1 MATEPF
7 ALHATGARGRRPRT
21 VIAVILV
28 GVLLVL
34 LALLERELVGHAHN
48 VTLGALVTWAPALVK
63 ALCVNIEI
71 SLLAIALGTA
81 AGLALGPLLLS
92 PLRIV
97 RVPARVYV
105 QVFRNAPLLVLI
117 YFSTYVFPF
126 EIALGHH
133 TLPFP
138 DWFKVTLGLALPA
151 SASVAE
157 IFRGAIQ
164 SIPHAQWDAA
174 RSLAFSRA
182 QVFRWIILPQ
192 CVKRML
198 PPWMNLYASITMGT
212 ALASLVGV
220 HDLLDTAQVA
230 SNTVARADF
239 TVLVYFTV
247 LGLFFVYCYPI
258 ARFTRRLEKRYAF
271 S

>member
-7 ALHATGARGRRPRT
+7 ALDAGDARGRRPRA
-21 VIAVILV
+21 VVAVIVV
-28 GVLLVL
+28 GVL
-34 LALLERELVGHAHN
+34 LALLERELAGHTRN
-48 VTLGALVTWAPALVK
+48 VTLAALVTWAPALIK
-63 ALCVNIEI
+63 SLWVNVEI
-71 SLLAIALGTA
+71 SLLAVALGTLT
-81 AGLALGPLLLS
+81 GLALGPLLLS

-97 RVPARVYV
+97 RVPARIYV

-151 SASVAE
+151 SANVAE

-174 RSLAFSRA
+174 RSLAFRRA

-271 S
+271 R

>member
-1 MATEPF
+1 MATESITVPARDGRYRSLF
-7 ALHATGARGRRPRT
+7 ALAS
-21 VIAVILV
+21 VV
-28 GVLLVL
+28 GVAAL
-34 LALLERELVGHAHN
+34 LALAEHEIAH
-48 VTLGALVTWAPALVK
+48 GPSYPAFAALITWAPALSES
-63 ALCVNIEI
+63 LWVNIEI
-71 SLLAIALGTA
+71 SLLAIALGTL

-92 PLRIV
+92 PIRGIRVIV
-97 RVPARVYV
+97 RGYV

-126 EIALGHH
+126 EIALGQHIV
-133 TLPFP
+133 PFP

-151 SASVAE
+151 SANFAE

-174 RSLAFSRA
+174 RSLAFSRT

-198 PPWMNLYASITMGT
+198 PPWMNLYASITMAT

-247 LGLFFVYCYPI
+247 LGLFFAYCYPI
-258 ARFTRRLEKRYAF
+258 ARFTRLLEKRYAF
-271 S
+271 N

>member
-1 MATEPF
+1 MATEPLF
-7 ALHATGARGRRPRT
+7 FQAAATRRQPGAMLA
-21 VIAVILV
+21 VIAV
-28 GVLLVL
+28 GAL
-34 LALLERELVGHAHN
+34 LALFEREIASHAHN
-48 VTLGALVTWAPALVK
+48 VTLGALITWAPALGK
-63 ALCVNIEI
+63 ALWVNIEI
-71 SLLAIALGTA
+71 SLLAIALGTV

-92 PLRIV
+92 PLRV
-97 RVPARVYV
+97 ARAATRWYV

-126 EIALGHH
+126 EIPIGHH
-133 TLPFP
+133 VLPFP

-151 SASVAE
+151 SANVAE

-182 QVFRWIILPQ
+182 QVFRSIILPQ
-192 CVKRML
+192 CVNRML

-212 ALASLVGV
+212 SLASLVGV

-230 SNTVARADF
+230 SNTVGRADF

-258 ARFTRRLEKRYAF
+258 ARFTRHLEKRYAF

>member
-7 ALHATGARGRRPRT
+7 ALDAGGERGRRPRA
-21 VIAVILV
+21 VVAVIVV
-28 GVLLVL
+28 GVL
-34 LALLERELVGHAHN
+34 LALLERELAGHTHN
-48 VTLGALVTWAPALVK
+48 VTLAALVTWAPALIK
-63 ALCVNIEI
+63 SLWVNVEI
-71 SLLAIALGTA
+71 SLLAVALGTLT
-81 AGLALGPLLLS
+81 GLALGPLLLS

-97 RVPARVYV
+97 RVPARIYV

-151 SASVAE
+151 SANVAE

-271 S
+271 R

>member
-1 MATEPF
+1 MVIDTHAQPARLVRWSAVVATLA
-7 ALHATGARGRRPRT
+7 ALAVVALAVAGRHHPTLVALATWLPALGKAMLINIGISA
-21 VIAVILV
+21 IAIGTLAGLV
-28 GVLLVL
+28 
-34 LALLERELVGHAHN
+34 
-48 VTLGALVTWAPALVK
+48 LGALTL
-63 ALCVNIEI
+63 
-71 SLLAIALGTA
+71 SRLG
-81 AGLALGPLLLS
+81 
-92 PLRIV
+92 I
-97 RVPARVYV
+97 ARVAARTYV

-126 EIALGHH
+126 EIRLGHAS
-133 TLPFP
+133 LPFP

-151 SASVAE
+151 SANFAE

-174 RSLAFSRA
+174 RSLGFSRV

-192 CVKRML
+192 CASRML
-198 PPWMNLYASITMGT
+198 PPWMNLYASIAMAT

-239 TVLVYFTV
+239 TVVVYFTV
-247 LGLFFVYCYPI
+247 LGLFFAYCYPI
-258 ARFTRRLEKRYAF
+258 ARFTRLLERRHAF
-271 S
+271 H

>member
-1 MATEPF
+1 MATEPLPSIGRDERRTPA
-7 ALHATGARGRRPRT
+7 ALL
-21 VIAVILV
+21 AVI
-28 GVLLVL
+28 GAAAL
-34 LALLERELVGHAHN
+34 LALFELEIAGGRHHA
-48 VTLGALVTWAPALVK
+48 ALAALITWAPALGES
-63 ALCVNIEI
+63 LWVNIAI
-71 SLLAIALGTA
+71 SVLAIALGTL
-81 AGLALGPLLLS
+81 AGLVLGSLLLS
-92 PLRIV
+92 PVGLVRIV
-97 RVPARVYV
+97 TRCYV

-126 EIALGHH
+126 EIAIGHQ

-151 SASVAE
+151 SANFAE

-174 RSLAFSRA
+174 RSLAFSRS
-182 QVFRWIILPQ
+182 QMFRWIILPQ

-198 PPWMNLYASITMGT
+198 PPWMNLYASITMAT

-239 TVLVYFTV
+239 TVVVYFTV
-247 LGLFFVYCYPI
+247 LGLFFAYCYPI
-258 ARFTRRLEKRYAF
+258 ARFTRFLEKRYAF

>member
-1 MATEPF
+1 MATESITVPVRDGRYRSIF
-7 ALHATGARGRRPRT
+7 ALAS
-21 VIAVILV
+21 VV
-28 GVLLVL
+28 GLAAL
-34 LALLERELVGHAHN
+34 LALAEHEIAH
-48 VTLGALVTWAPALVK
+48 GPRYPALAALITWAPALGK
-63 ALCVNIEI
+63 SLWVNIEI
-71 SLLAIALGTA
+71 SLLAIALGTL

-92 PLRIV
+92 PV
-97 RVPARVYV
+97 RGVRLITRSYV
-105 QVFRNAPLLVLI
+105 QMFRNAPLLVLI

-126 EIALGHH
+126 EIALGQHIV
-133 TLPFP
+133 PFP

-151 SASVAE
+151 SANFAE

-174 RSLAFSRA
+174 RSLAFSRT

-198 PPWMNLYASITMGT
+198 PPWMNLYASITMAT

-239 TVLVYFTV
+239 TVVVYFTV
-247 LGLFFVYCYPI
+247 LGLFFAYCYPI
-258 ARFTRRLEKRYAF
+258 ARFTRLLEKRYAF

>member
-1 MATEPF
+1 MATDP
-7 ALHATGARGRRPRT
+7 LATPAGPLRRRPGT
-21 VIAVILV
+21 LAALVAVAA
-28 GVLLVL
+28 L
-34 LALLERELVGHAHN
+34 LALAERELAAHTHN
-48 VTLGALVTWAPALVK
+48 TALAALVTWAPALGN
-63 ALCVNIEI
+63 ALLVNVGI
-71 SLLAIALGTA
+71 SVLAIAIGTLT
-81 AGLALGPLLLS
+81 GLVLGPLLLS
-92 PLRIV
+92 AV
-97 RVPARVYV
+97 APARVVARAYV

-126 EIALGHH
+126 EIPLGAH

-151 SASVAE
+151 SANVAE

-182 QVFRWIILPQ
+182 QVYRWIILPQ

-220 HDLLDTAQVA
+220 HELLDTAQVA

-239 TVLVYFTV
+239 TVLVYFAV

-258 ARFTRRLEKRYAF
+258 ARFTRYLEKRHAF

>member
-1 MATEPF
+1 MAIDMHAQPARLVRWRAVAATLA
-7 ALHATGARGRRPRT
+7 ALAVVALAVAGRRHPT
-21 VIAVILV
+21 LV
-28 GVLLVL
+28 A
-34 LALLERELVGHAHN
+34 LA
-48 VTLGALVTWAPALVK
+48 TWLPALGK
-63 ALCVNIEI
+63 AMLVNIGI
-71 SLLAIALGTA
+71 SAIAIAIGTL
-81 AGLALGPLLLS
+81 AGLVLGPLTLS
-92 PLRIV
+92 RLGI
-97 RVPARVYV
+97 ARVLARAYV
-105 QVFRNAPLLVLI
+105 QLFRNAPLLVLI

-126 EIALGHH
+126 EIRFGHAS
-133 TLPFP
+133 LPFP

-151 SASVAE
+151 SANFAE

-192 CVKRML
+192 CVRRML
-198 PPWMNLYASITMGT
+198 PPWMNLYASIAMAT

-239 TVLVYFTV
+239 TVVVYFTV
-247 LGLFFVYCYPI
+247 LGLFFAYCYPI
-258 ARFTRRLEKRYAF
+258 ARFTRLLERRHAF
-271 S
+271 H

>member
-1 MATEPF
+1 MATETLSTP
-7 ALHATGARGRRPRT
+7 ARSERRRP
-21 VIAVILV
+21 AA
-28 GVLLVL
+28 L
-34 LALLERELVGHAHN
+34 LAVVGAAALLAVFEHEIAHARHYP
-48 VTLGALVTWAPALVK
+48 TLAALVTWAPALGK
-63 ALCVNIEI
+63 SLWVNIEI
-71 SLLAIALGTA
+71 SLLAIALGTL
-81 AGLALGPLLLS
+81 AGLVLGPLLLS
-92 PLRIV
+92 PVRIV
-97 RVPARVYV
+97 RVATRAYV

-126 EIALGHH
+126 EISIGHQ

-151 SASVAE
+151 SANFAE

-182 QVFRWIILPQ
+182 QVLRWIILPQ

-198 PPWMNLYASITMGT
+198 PPWMNLYASITMAT

-239 TVLVYFTV
+239 TVVVYVTV
-247 LGLFFVYCYPI
+247 LGLFFAYCYPI
-258 ARFTRRLEKRYAF
+258 ARLTRFIEKRYVF

>member
-1 MATEPF
+1 MATEPLSAAQADAPRSGRPG
-7 ALHATGARGRRPRT
+7 ALAAVLATGA
-21 VIAVILV
+21 
-28 GVLLVL
+28 L
-34 LALLERELVGHAHN
+34 LALAERELLHSAAASAM
-48 VTLGALVTWAPALVK
+48 LSAFVTWLPALGK
-63 ALCVNIEI
+63 ALWVNVEI
-71 SLLAIALGTA
+71 SLAAIALGTL

-92 PLRIV
+92 PVRI
-97 RVPARVYV
+97 ARLAARAYV
-105 QVFRNAPLLVLI
+105 QAFRNAPLLVLI

-126 EIALGHH
+126 EITLGHH
-133 TLPFP
+133 AVPFP
-138 DWFKVTLGLALPA
+138 DWLKVTLGLAFPA
-151 SASVAE
+151 SANVAE

-174 RSLAFSRA
+174 RSLAFSPA
-182 QVFRWIILPQ
+182 QVYRWIILPQ

-239 TVLVYFTV
+239 TVLVYFAV
-247 LGLFFVYCYPI
+247 LGLFFFYCYPI
-258 ARFTRRLEKRYAF
+258 ARFTRHLEKRHAF

>member
-1 MATEPF
+1 MAIDTLSPPAPRERNRLV
-7 ALHATGARGRRPRT
+7 ALAS
-21 VIAVILV
+21 VVAVA
-28 GVLLVL
+28 GL
-34 LALLERELVGHAHN
+34 LAWLEYGIAQGTN
-48 VTLGALVTWAPALVK
+48 NPTLAALVTWAPALGK
-63 ALCVNIEI
+63 SLWVNIEI
-71 SLLAIALGTA
+71 SLLAIALGTL
-81 AGLALGPLLLS
+81 AGLLLGPLLLS
-92 PLRIV
+92 PVWIV
-97 RVPARVYV
+97 RVIARCYV

-126 EIALGHH
+126 EIAIGRH
-133 TLPFP
+133 TLPFS

-151 SASVAE
+151 SANFAE

-174 RSLAFSRA
+174 RSLAFSRT

-198 PPWMNLYASITMGT
+198 PPWMNLYASITMAT

-239 TVLVYFTV
+239 TVVVYFTV
-247 LGLFFVYCYPI
+247 LGLFFAYCYPI

>member
-1 MATEPF
+1 MATEPLSF
-7 ALHATGARGRRPRT
+7 QAAATRRQPGAMLA
-21 VIAVILV
+21 VIAV
-28 GVLLVL
+28 GAL
-34 LALLERELVGHAHN
+34 LALFEREIASHAHN
-48 VTLGALVTWAPALVK
+48 VTLGALVTWAPALGK
-63 ALCVNIEI
+63 ALWVNIEI
-71 SLLAIALGTA
+71 SLLAIALGTV

-92 PLRIV
+92 PLRV
-97 RVPARVYV
+97 ARAATRCYV
-105 QVFRNAPLLVLI
+105 QVFRNAPLLVLT

-126 EIALGHH
+126 EIPIGHH
-133 TLPFP
+133 VLPFP

-151 SASVAE
+151 SANVAE

-212 ALASLVGV
+212 SLASLVGV

-258 ARFTRRLEKRYAF
+258 ARLTRHLEKRYAF

>member
-1 MATEPF
+1 MLF
-7 ALHATGARGRRPRT
+7 RS
-21 VIAVILV
+21 
-28 GVLLVL
+28 
-34 LALLERELVGHAHN
+34 
-48 VTLGALVTWAPALVK
+48 
-63 ALCVNIEI
+63 
-71 SLLAIALGTA
+71 SLLAIGLGTL

-92 PLRIV
+92 PIRGVRLIV
-97 RVPARVYV
+97 RGYV

-126 EIALGHH
+126 EIALGQHIV
-133 TLPFP
+133 PFP

-151 SASVAE
+151 SANFAE

-174 RSLAFSRA
+174 RSLAFSRT

-198 PPWMNLYASITMGT
+198 PPWMNLYASITMAT

-247 LGLFFVYCYPI
+247 LGLFFAYCYPI
-258 ARFTRRLEKRYAF
+258 ARFTRLLEKRYAF

>member
-1 MATEPF
+1 MATESITVPARDGRYRSLF
-7 ALHATGARGRRPRT
+7 ALAS
-21 VIAVILV
+21 VV
-28 GVLLVL
+28 GVAAL
-34 LALLERELVGHAHN
+34 LALAEHEIAH
-48 VTLGALVTWAPALVK
+48 GPSYPALVALITWAPALGK
-63 ALCVNIEI
+63 SLWVNIEI
-71 SLLAIALGTA
+71 SLLAIGLGTL

-92 PLRIV
+92 PIRGVRLIV
-97 RVPARVYV
+97 RSYV

-126 EIALGHH
+126 EIALGQHIV
-133 TLPFP
+133 PFP

-151 SASVAE
+151 SANFAE

-174 RSLAFSRA
+174 RSLAFSRT

-198 PPWMNLYASITMGT
+198 PPWMNLYASITMAT
-212 ALASLVGV
+212 ALVSLVGV

-247 LGLFFVYCYPI
+247 LGLFFAYCYPI
-258 ARFTRRLEKRYAF
+258 ARFTRLLEKRYAF

>member
-1 MATEPF
+1 MATEQLSLPL
-7 ALHATGARGRRPRT
+7 ANARRQPGAMIT
-21 VIAVILV
+21 VIAV
-28 GVLLVL
+28 GAL
-34 LALLERELVGHAHN
+34 LALCEREIVSHAHN
-48 VTLGALVTWAPALVK
+48 VTLVALVTWAPSLGK
-63 ALCVNIEI
+63 ALWVNIEI
-71 SLLAIALGTA
+71 SLLAIALGTL
-81 AGLALGPLLLS
+81 AGLTLGPLLLS
-92 PLRIV
+92 PLRVV
-97 RVPARVYV
+97 RAVTRCYV
-105 QVFRNAPLLVLI
+105 QLFRNAPLLVLI

-126 EIALGHH
+126 EIPIGHH
-133 TLPFP
+133 ILPFP

-151 SASVAE
+151 SANVAE

-174 RSLAFSRA
+174 RSLAFGRA
-182 QVFRWIILPQ
+182 QVFRLIILPQ

-212 ALASLVGV
+212 SLASLVGV

-258 ARFTRRLEKRYAF
+258 ARITRRLEKRYAF
-271 S
+271 N

>member
-1 MATEPF
+1 MATSTLSPP
-7 ALHATGARGRRPRT
+7 ARGGKR
-21 VIAVILV
+21 VAAVI
-28 GVLLVL
+28 GVAVA
-34 LALLERELVGHAHN
+34 LALVAWLVQGSRN
-48 VTLGALVTWAPALVK
+48 PTLSALVTWTPALVK
-63 ALCVNIEI
+63 SLWVNIEI
-71 SLLAIALGTA
+71 SLLAIALGTL
-81 AGLALGPLLLS
+81 AGLVLGPLLLS
-92 PLRIV
+92 PLWIV
-97 RVPARVYV
+97 RALTRSYV

-126 EIALGHH
+126 EIAFGQHIV
-133 TLPFP
+133 PFP

-151 SASVAE
+151 SANFAE
-157 IFRGAIQ
+157 LFRGAIQ

-174 RSLAFSRA
+174 RSLAFSRT

-198 PPWMNLYASITMGT
+198 PPWMNLYASITMAT

-239 TVLVYFTV
+239 TVVVYFAV
-247 LGLFFVYCYPI
+247 LALFFAYCYPI
-258 ARFTRRLEKRYAF
+258 ARFTRLLEKRYAF

>member
-1 MATEPF
+1 MATESVTVPARDERYRSIF
-7 ALHATGARGRRPRT
+7 AVA
-21 VIAVILV
+21 
-28 GVLLVL
+28 GVVVVAAM
-34 LALLERELVGHAHN
+34 LALAEHEIAH
-48 VTLGALVTWAPALVK
+48 GPGYPALAALITWAPALGK
-63 ALCVNIEI
+63 SLWVNIEI
-71 SLLAIALGTA
+71 SLLAIALGTL

-92 PLRIV
+92 PSRTVRLIV
-97 RVPARVYV
+97 RCYV

-126 EIALGHH
+126 EIAFGRHI
-133 TLPFP
+133 LPFP

-151 SASVAE
+151 SANFAE

-174 RSLAFSRA
+174 RSLAFSRT

-198 PPWMNLYASITMGT
+198 PPWMNLYASITMAT

-239 TVLVYFTV
+239 TVVVYFTV
-247 LGLFFVYCYPI
+247 LGLFFAYCYPI
-258 ARFTRRLEKRYAF
+258 ARFTRLLEKRYAF

>member
-1 MATEPF
+1 MATESISVPTRDGRYRSVF
-7 ALHATGARGRRPRT
+7 AVAS
-21 VIAVILV
+21 VV
-28 GVLLVL
+28 GVAAL
-34 LALLERELVGHAHN
+34 LALAEHEIAH
-48 VTLGALVTWAPALVK
+48 GPRYPALAALITWAPALGK
-63 ALCVNIEI
+63 SLWVNIEI
-71 SLLAIALGTA
+71 SLLAIALGTL

-92 PLRIV
+92 PIRGIRLITRS
-97 RVPARVYV
+97 YV

-126 EIALGHH
+126 EIALGQHIV
-133 TLPFP
+133 PFP

-151 SASVAE
+151 SANFAE

-174 RSLAFSRA
+174 RSLAFSRT

-198 PPWMNLYASITMGT
+198 PPWMNLYASITMAT

-239 TVLVYFTV
+239 TVVVYFTV
-247 LGLFFVYCYPI
+247 LGLFFAYCYPI
-258 ARFTRRLEKRYAF
+258 ARFTRLLEKRYAF

>member
-1 MATEPF
+1 MAIDSLASPARLVRWPVVAAILA
-7 ALHATGARGRRPRT
+7 ALAVVALAVAGRHHPTLVALATW
-21 VIAVILV
+21 L
-28 GVLLVL
+28 
-34 LALLERELVGHAHN
+34 
-48 VTLGALVTWAPALVK
+48 PALGN
-63 ALCVNIEI
+63 AMLVNIGI
-71 SLLAIALGTA
+71 SALAIALGTL
-81 AGLALGPLLLS
+81 AGLVLGPLTLS
-92 PLRIV
+92 RLGI
-97 RVPARVYV
+97 ARVAARAYV

-126 EIALGHH
+126 EIRLGH
-133 TLPFP
+133 TSLPFP

-151 SASVAE
+151 SANFAE

-174 RSLAFSRA
+174 RSLAFSRV

-192 CVKRML
+192 CVRRML
-198 PPWMNLYASITMGT
+198 PPWMNLYASITMAT

-239 TVLVYFTV
+239 TVVVYFTV
-247 LGLFFVYCYPI
+247 LGLFFAYCYPI
-258 ARFTRRLEKRYAF
+258 ARFTRLLERRHAF
-271 S
+271 H

>member
-1 MATEPF
+1 MATEPVVTLP
-7 ALHATGARGRRPRT
+7 APGASRRPGA
-21 VIAVILV
+21 IAAVLV
-28 GVLLVL
+28 VAAL
-34 LALLERELVGHAHN
+34 LALGEHELGGDTRNAAFA
-48 VTLGALVTWAPALVK
+48 ALINWAPALGK
-63 ALCVNIEI
+63 SLLVNIEI
-71 SLLAIALGTA
+71 SVLAVLIGSV

-92 PLRIV
+92 PLAAV
-97 RVPARVYV
+97 HVAARAYV

-126 EIALGHH
+126 EIPLGHYA
-133 TLPFP
+133 LPFP

-151 SASVAE
+151 SANVAE

-212 ALASLVGV
+212 SLASLVGV

-258 ARFTRRLEKRYAF
+258 ARFTRRLEQRYAL

>member
-1 MATEPF
+1 MATEPLF
-7 ALHATGARGRRPRT
+7 FQAAATRRQPGAMLA
-21 VIAVILV
+21 VIAV
-28 GVLLVL
+28 GAL
-34 LALLERELVGHAHN
+34 LALFEREIASHAHN
-48 VTLGALVTWAPALVK
+48 VTLGALITWAPALGK
-63 ALCVNIEI
+63 ALWVNIEI
-71 SLLAIALGTA
+71 SLLAIALGTV

-92 PLRIV
+92 PLRV
-97 RVPARVYV
+97 ARAATRWYV

-126 EIALGHH
+126 EIPIGHH
-133 TLPFP
+133 VLPFP

-151 SASVAE
+151 SANVAE

-182 QVFRWIILPQ
+182 QVFRSIILPQ

-212 ALASLVGV
+212 SLASLVGV

-230 SNTVARADF
+230 SNTVGRADF

-258 ARFTRRLEKRYAF
+258 ARFTRHLEKRYAF

>member
-1 MATEPF
+1 MATESITVPARDGRYRSLF
-7 ALHATGARGRRPRT
+7 ALAS
-21 VIAVILV
+21 VIAVAA
-28 GVLLVL
+28 L
-34 LALLERELVGHAHN
+34 LALAEHEIAHGPSYPA
-48 VTLGALVTWAPALVK
+48 LAALVTWAPALGK
-63 ALCVNIEI
+63 SLWVNVEI
-71 SLLAIALGTA
+71 SLLAIALGTL
-81 AGLALGPLLLS
+81 AGLVLGPLLLS
-92 PLRIV
+92 PIRGVRLIV
-97 RVPARVYV
+97 RGYV

-133 TLPFP
+133 VVPFP

-151 SASVAE
+151 SANFAE

-174 RSLAFSRA
+174 RSLAFSRT

-198 PPWMNLYASITMGT
+198 PPWMNLYASITMAT

-239 TVLVYFTV
+239 TVVVYFTV
-247 LGLFFVYCYPI
+247 LGLFFAYCYPI
-258 ARFTRRLEKRYAF
+258 ARFTRLLEKRYAF

>member
-1 MATEPF
+1 MATEPLSF
-7 ALHATGARGRRPRT
+7 TAAQARRRQPGT
-21 VIAVILV
+21 VIAVIAV
-28 GVLLVL
+28 GVV
-34 LALLERELVGHAHN
+34 LALLEREIASHTHN
-48 VTLGALVTWAPALVK
+48 VTLAALITWAPALGK
-63 ALCVNIEI
+63 ALWVNIEI
-71 SLLAIALGTA
+71 SLLAIAIGTL

-92 PLRIV
+92 PLRLV
-97 RVPARVYV
+97 RVTTRTYV

-126 EIALGHH
+126 EIPIGHH
-133 TLPFP
+133 VLPFP

-151 SASVAE
+151 SANVAE

-258 ARFTRRLEKRYAF
+258 ARFTRHLEKRYAF

>member
-1 MATEPF
+1 MATES
-7 ALHATGARGRRPRT
+7 
-21 VIAVILV
+21 IAVPGREGRYRSLFAFASVV
-28 GVLLVL
+28 GIAAL
-34 LALLERELVGHAHN
+34 LALAEHEIAH
-48 VTLGALVTWAPALVK
+48 GPSYPALAALITWAPALGK
-63 ALCVNIEI
+63 SLWVNIGI
-71 SLLAIALGTA
+71 SLLAVALGTL

-92 PLRIV
+92 PIRGIQLIV
-97 RVPARVYV
+97 RSYV

-126 EIALGHH
+126 EIALGQHVVS
-133 TLPFP
+133 FP

-151 SASVAE
+151 SANFAE

-174 RSLAFSRA
+174 RSLAFSRTQA
-182 QVFRWIILPQ
+182 FRWIILPQ

-198 PPWMNLYASITMGT
+198 PPWMNLYASITMAT

-239 TVLVYFTV
+239 TVLVYCTV
-247 LGLFFVYCYPI
+247 LGLFFAYCYPI
-258 ARFTRRLEKRYAF
+258 ARFTRHLEKRYAF